1 MTLYTETLMNI
12 YFPFIHEPQKKEKLE
27 PLPLYIEV
35 GPPIEKKEE
44 EREKQEECGVIVIE
58 LW

>member
-1 MTLYTETLMNI
+1 MDT

-35 GPPIEKKEE
+35 GPPIEKE
-44 EREKQEECGVIVIE
+44 EREEREEREECGVIIIE